1 MIRAILGRIYLSRG
15 FGGVIKELLVAL
27 GGGKGGSDFHRGC
40 IHHRAAS
47 SACFRRIGERG
58 FGYLL
63 SRAWSEADLVAFRS
77 ISRHLALI
85 GSPEAV
91 GRSAIE
97 RRGLHGQRS
106 REAGRRGRTIA
117 VPPRSGKR
125 FETDDDAGRSRF
137 AQPTGPEGRAYVRL
151 SSRDLKKIQV
161 SLLNGTCS
169 ATARVGR
176 LSAVMRMS
184 PAPLANNM

>member
-1 MIRAILGRIYLSRG
+1 MQQVQSVVTASC
-15 FGGVIKELLVAL
+15 GGPGPTGDGLAHVIGNGYSFQLRMRP
-27 GGGKGGSDFHRGC
+27 S
-40 IHHRAAS
+40 AAS
-47 SACFRRIGERG
+47 SACFRRNGERG

-63 SRAWSEADLVAFRS
+63 SRASSEADLVAFRS
-77 ISRHLALI
+77 IWRHLALI

-97 RRGLHGQRS
+97 RRNLHGQRS
-106 REAGRRGRTIA
+106 REAARRGRKIA

-125 FETDDDAGRSRF
+125 FETDDDPGRSRF

-161 SLLNGTCS
+161 SRLNGTCS

-184 PAPLANNM
+184 PAPLANNV